1 MVERHSQS
9 NHPRFSAVLSILLL
23 LLAASVH
30 VHLSVHAQD
39 PDGLASD
46 ASPSTASAVSSA
58 RPGTVNIE
66 LVRVANA
73 VEGEVVQVLGPNYSS
88 FNLDS
93 TRFLLDDVDGRAVLY
108 SFDPISLDVKREGS
122 LLEGLRL
129 ADCQWSAYSKDR
141 VFGMSLNQCS
151 EAPPQILGYNVET
164 RIYSIVKDFSGVIP
178 GGLVEGLSKARIDD
192 DHFAF
197 TWRES
202 ALSPWR
208 YVVVWDKLSD
218 ATHVFDISDPLGGMP
233 SYRDA
238 FLDAS
243 GTTLIVRGFNTK
255 AWHYLR
261 QPQAFAASID
271 STSSGWERTE
281 DILPTVELDASGEV
295 WDQGPRR
302 FTFYRDRFTSPWD
315 VLPYQSGNR
324 SRDGHFFIFNAR
336 DNGVSGGVF
345 IATQETTEALMDK
358 VTWTNVVNCDA
369 TDNTLEKTSGNSNAE
384 DAGGMSLQSVE
395 SGDGFVEFVA
405 SEKTST
411 RACGFLSTGI
421 SPPTISDYDYAI
433 QLVKKKA
440 FAYENGIVRAKIK
453 YKAKSTFRLAVE
465 GDVVKYYK
473 NGKVFYTSGKLPLYP
488 LICAASIISAGA
500 SVTSAMMSGAK
511 VHTRVFVRPKNSNL
525 NDGASE
531 RFSATVSGSTNPQ
544 VTWTATG
551 GSITGDGSYT
561 APLTPGRYE
570 VTATSLDDTNASA
583 TASVEVSN
591 SDSSPPLIG
600 GVVVNAITS
609 NSALVTWG
617 TDEPSDSQVDYGL
630 TEAYGM
636 STPLDSL
643 MVTGHSVQLSGL
655 SPSSVYH
662 FRVRSSDAAG
672 NLAASSDYTFET
684 ITAVDVAPP
693 VISAVS
699 SSGISSTSAT
709 ISWLTD
715 EASDTQVEYGTSVG
729 YGASTTLI
737 TALITSHS
745 AFLGSLSAS
754 TVYHCRVKSRDA
766 AGNLAVS
773 GDFIFATGAAPDIT
787 PPVISNVFASD
798 VSGGGATISW
808 TTDEAS
814 DSQVEYGT
822 TTAYGASSALKT
834 ALLTSHGVSL
844 TGLSATTLYH
854 YRVKSRDAAGN
865 LATSNDFAFTTT
877 TPPDTTP
884 PAISGISSSGVTSS
898 VANIS
903 WATNEAS
910 DSQVDYGISSAY
922 ELSSALN
929 ISLVTSHAV
938 LLSGLSPSTVYHY
951 RVKSRDAAGN
961 LATSGDLTFT
971 SAAPPDT
978 TPPVISGIS
987 SSGVTSSSASIS
999 WATDEASDSQVDFG
1013 ASTSYGSSSPL
1024 NTNLG
1029 TSHSLLLSG
1038 LSAST
1043 LYHYRVKSRDG
1054 AGNLAI
1060 SGDFTFTTQAPPDTT
1075 PPVISGV
1082 SSSGVTSNGA
1092 TVSWTTNEASDT
1104 QVDYGTSTSYGS
1116 STPSNSSPVTSHSAV
1131 LTGLSASTLY
1141 HYRVKSRDAA
1151 GNLATSGDFTFT
1163 TQASADTTPPVI
1175 GSVASSGVTSSTATV
1190 TWSTN
1195 EASDSQVQYDTNRS
1209 YGSSSPLDTAMV
1221 TSHSVSL
1228 SGLSPGSLYHYR
1240 VLARDPAGNLA
1251 TSGDFTFT
1259 TTVAPDTTPPVI
1271 SGVSSSG
1278 ITSSVATIS
1287 WGTDEASD
1295 TQVDYGTTTGYGSS
1309 TPLNTSLVTSHSA
1322 GLTGLSANTLYHYR
1336 VKSRD
1341 AAGNLATSSDF
1352 TFTTAAAPDTTPPV
1366 ISGVAS
1372 SGVTSSAATISWAT
1386 NEASDTQVDYGT
1398 TTAYGSSSPLN
1409 TSLVTSHNTA
1419 LSGLSGSTTY
1429 HYRVKSRDAAGNL
1442 AASGDFMFTTQP
1454 ASDTTPPVISSVSSS
1469 GVTSAGAAITWS
1481 TNEASNTQVEYG
1493 TTIAYGSSTPLNSTL
1508 VTSHSASLSGLSAST
1523 LYHYRVKS
1531 RDAAGNLATSGDFT
1545 FTTATPAAATI
1556 VVDPGTSYQTING
1569 WEAHAQSGEID
1580 FPSNFAVYGPTLL
1593 DAAVEAGINR
1603 VRLELWG
1610 DIENTTEDANFASND
1625 DGDPNHYNPSGFSWS
1640 RFDTRMNS
1648 VIVPLRNR
1656 LIVKG
1661 ESLYINLC
1669 YVDFLQNGHTFY
1681 HANDPA
1687 EYAEFI
1693 LAGFDHMQSGWGFV
1707 PDAVEIILEPDAGN
1721 NVGRWTAAKVA
1732 ANLVAA
1738 QSRLAAAGYHPRFI
1752 LPSVVD
1758 CTQAN
1763 TWYDGVKA
1771 ANPSAIQ
1778 YVDEL
1783 SYHRYTNCNATE
1795 LAQNRDAAEADGN
1808 RLSMLEW
1815 WNSGNSYLYLHED
1828 LGATA
1833 NGVAWEGGVIA
1844 YPNQPDNGGP
1854 LFLVSTSTNSV
1865 TIASRTKFYR
1875 QYFKYIRPGAVRKGA
1890 IGNSTFDPLAFL
1902 NTNGRWAVVVKCS
1915 TGGAFTIGGLPAG
1928 TYGVFYT
1935 TATAYDQ
1942 HPPNQTIATGQNLSV
1957 SIPAAGVLTVFTDAA
1972 PVSDT
1977 TAPVISAVSSSA
1989 ITSSGATINW
1999 STNEASDTQVEY
2011 GLSSL
2016 YGAST
2021 ALNSS
2026 MVTSHSSSLGSLLS
2040 GTLYHYRVKS
2050 RDAAGN
2056 LALSGDF
2063 TFTTSVAS
2071 DTTPPV
2077 ISGVSTSGVT
2087 SSGATVTWTTNEV
2100 SDTQVEY
2107 GTTTGYGS
2115 TTGLDPSLATSHSA
2129 ILSGMSAGT
2138 VYHYRVKSRDAAGNL
2153 AVSGDFTFTTSAAP
2167 PPTGASFYVAL
2178 NGSPSGNGNINSP
2191 WNLQTA
2197 LNQPSVVQ
2205 PGATI
2210 YLRGGTYNGKFTSN
2224 LNGTSTAP
2232 ITVRSYPGEMAK
2244 IDGYLHSTLAGALA
2258 AAAGDPVTVVI
2269 NNSAIFNDPTTVM
2282 IDQEIIYLSRRQSDG
2297 KTWIN
2302 CARGW
2307 SGTTPAAHS
2316 VGADAHDDSNVLTIN
2331 GGYTYFRDFEVF
2343 SSNPTRAFNF
2353 SWGGLAPQVRGQGIT
2368 VNPSTGIKLIN
2379 LVIHDNREGIFAGE
2393 GAIDTEVY
2401 GCIIFNNGFVDWQRG
2416 HGLGIYM
2423 LNQTGQKKIR
2433 NVISFNGFVDGMKA
2447 YSESQHA
2454 QNFLFEHVI
2463 SFNNGVLESY
2473 PGNPGDNGV
2482 GIPSDYREANIFAG
2496 TGNSNNPINN
2506 ILVHSSYLYHPPDVT
2521 GTMFRA
2527 GYQGIGA
2534 TGFELMDSRIMGGGS
2549 AVMLAHFSG
2558 AKVTGN
2564 KFYAQRTTPPPG
2576 GFVTLVDAAFETG
2589 YSAVWDNNTYLDQ
2602 LPVYS
2607 GIPWPFRFAVGG
2619 TYKRACD
2626 SGTVLKFTE
2635 AGCSPNGGWRE
2646 LTSFDASSTWTH
2658 AAPTG
2663 AETFVIPNEYEP
2675 GRAHIAIYNW
2685 SLAGSVAVDLS
2696 GVLNVGDTYAVYA
2709 AENYLGV
2716 PVVTGVYGGS
2726 AVQVPMTGTIVMSP
2740 IGLNWTPKTVRP
2752 QFGAFVVRKQ

>member
-1442 AASGDFMFTTQP
+1442 AASGDFMFTTQ
-1454 ASDTTPPVISSVSSS
+1454 AAADTTAPVISSVSSS
-1469 GVTSAGAAITWS
+1469 GVTATGATITWT
-1481 TNEASNTQVEYG
+1481 TNEASNTQVDYG
-1493 TTIAYGSSTPLNSTL
+1493 TTTAYGSSTPLNSTL
-1508 VTSHSASLSGLSAST
+1508 VTSHSASLSGLSPGT
-1523 LYHYRVKS
+1523 LHHYRVKS

-1545 FTTATPAAATI
+1545 FTTSTATTTSTITVNPAS
-1556 VVDPGTSYQTING
+1556 SYQTMVG
-1569 WEAHAQSGEID
+1569 WEAVDQAGQYA
-1580 FPSNFAVYGPTLL
+1580 FPSNYAVYGSDLL
-1593 DAAVEAGINR
+1593 DQAVEMGLNR
-1603 VRLELWG
+1603 IRLEIHG
-1610 DIENTTEDANFASND
+1610 DLENPTGPYSKTAIND
-1625 DGDPNHYNPSGFSWS
+1625 DADPYHYNPSGFNWAA
-1640 RFDTRMNS
+1640 FDVTVNNLL
-1648 VIVPLRNR
+1648 VPLRNR
-1656 LIVKG
+1656 LATQG
-1661 ESLYINLC
+1661 EHLYVNAC
-1669 YVDFLQNGHTFY
+1669 YVDFLVNGQNFY
-1681 HANDPA
+1681 HANNPA
-1687 EYAEFI
+1687 EYAELFSVVFNRMNS
-1693 LAGFDHMQSGWGFV
+1693 LWGFV
-1707 PDAVEIILEPDAGN
+1707 PDAIEVILEPDAGAKN
-1721 NVGRWTAAKVA
+1721 PTRWTAAKVA
-1732 ANLVAA
+1732 ANLLAT
-1738 QSRLAAAGYHPRFI
+1738 QSRLASEGYYPTFIVPGTTSCPNAGAWY
-1752 LPSVVD
+1752 
-1758 CTQAN
+1758 AN
-1763 TWYDGVKA
+1763 VKA
-1771 ANPSAIQ
+1771 ADSRVTQ
-1778 YVDEL
+1778 YISEL
-1783 SYHRYTNCNATE
+1783 SYHRYSNCTT
-1795 LAQNRDAAEADGN
+1795 AQLQANRDAAQADGKHI
-1808 RLSMLEW
+1808 SMLEW
-1815 WNSGNSYLYLHED
+1815 WNGANDYNTLHED
-1828 LGATA
+1828 IGP
-1833 NGVAWEGGVIA
+1833 NGNAVSWQPEAIA
-1844 YPNQPDNGGP
+1844 FPGEPGP
-1854 LFLVSTSTNSV
+1854 LFQVDPSTNAI
-1865 TIASRTKFYR
+1865 TMNSRAKFYR
-1875 QYFKYIRPGAVRKGA
+1875 QYWKYIRSGAVRKGCSTT
-1890 IGNSTFDPLAFL
+1890 NSNFDGLAFL
-1902 NTNGRWAVVVKCS
+1902 NTNGRWVVVVKCS
-1915 TGGAFTIGGLPAG
+1915 TGGSFTIGGLPAG
-1928 TYGVFYT
+1928 TFGVFYT
-1935 TATAYDQ
+1935 TATSYDQ
-1942 HPPNQTIATGQNLSV
+1942 HPPNQTIGTGENLSV
-1957 SIPAAGVLTVFTDAA
+1957 SIPAAGVLTVYTDAR
-1972 PVSDT
+1972 PPLDT

-2063 TFTTSVAS
+2063 TFTTGVAS

-2087 SSGATVTWTTNEV
+2087 SSGATVNWTTNEA
-2100 SDTQVEY
+2100 SDTQAEY
-2107 GTTTGYGS
+2107 GKTTAYGA
-2115 TTGLDPSLATSHSA
+2115 TTGLNTSLVTSHSA
-2129 ILSGMSAGT
+2129 ALSGLSAGT
-2138 VYHYRVKSRDAAGNL
+2138 LYHYRVKSRDAAGNVG
-2153 AVSGDFTFTTSAAP
+2153 VSGDFTFTTAVASPPPSGPAFYAAP
-2167 PPTGASFYVAL
+2167 
-2178 NGSPSGNGNINSP
+2178 NGIPNGDGSINAP
-2191 WNLQTA
+2191 WDLQTA
-2197 LNQPSVVQ
+2197 LSQSTGVP

-2210 YLRGGTYNGKFTSN
+2210 YLRGGTYRGKFV
-2224 LNGTSTAP
+2224 STLVGSQSSP
-2232 ITVRSYPGEMAK
+2232 ITVRSYPGEWAK
-2244 IDGYLHSTLAGALA
+2244 IDGYVTTALASAIDASQTTLSLTTGSAFPAGFDISVADQADSATEEQIRLLSKTGNTYSVWRGINGRTALTHSAGAL
-2258 AAAGDPVTVVI
+2258 VVLGGH
-2269 NNSAIFNDPTTVM
+2269 NL
-2282 IDQEIIYLSRRQSDG
+2282 EIVGSDTIY
-2297 KTWIN
+2297 
-2302 CARGW
+2302 
-2307 SGTTPAAHS
+2307 
-2316 VGADAHDDSNVLTIN
+2316 
-2331 GGYTYFRDFEVF
+2331 RDFEVTN
-2343 SSNPTRAFNF
+2343 SDPVRTQNNGDTQA
-2353 SWGGLAPQVRGQGIT
+2353 APHMRGSLDVRGPR
-2368 VNPSTGIKLIN
+2368 VKLIN
-2379 LVIHDNREGIFAGE
+2379 LVIHDLQEGIGGPTSSY
-2393 GAIDTEVY
+2393 GAEVY
-2401 GCIIFNNGFVDWQRG
+2401 GCIIFNNGYVNTNPRQYNG
-2416 HGLGIYM
+2416 HGLYLQNTDSANSKLVRESI
-2423 LNQTGQKKIR
+2423 T
-2433 NVISFNGFVDGMKA
+2433 FNNFAVGLKA
-2447 YSESQHA
+2447 ESQNANSIGIHA
-2454 QNFLFEHVI
+2454 I
-2463 SFNNGVLESY
+2463 GIIAFNNGSPSGQVGLRRGDVLMGANNGSADDLIIDQSFAY
-2473 PGNPGDNGV
+2473 DPPNTIGGGFSLSFTDSTGRGAITNSVSAVGPRGLHWVRGGNIVITDNLFRINAGDGPYEHLMENISAVSTQIDRNHYYNTSGNSIV
-2482 GIPSDYREANIFAG
+2482 FCKNSDCRDFSAWRSAFGFDGAG
-2496 TGNSNNPINN
+2496 T
-2506 ILVHSSYLYHPPDVT
+2506 
-2521 GTMFRA
+2521 
-2527 GYQGIGA
+2527 
-2534 TGFELMDSRIMGGGS
+2534 
-2549 AVMLAHFSG
+2549 
-2558 AKVTGN
+2558 
-2564 KFYAQRTTPPPG
+2564 
-2576 GFVTLVDAAFETG
+2576 
-2589 YSAVWDNNTYLDQ
+2589 YST
-2602 LPVYS
+2602 
-2607 GIPWPFRFAVGG
+2607 
-2619 TYKRACD
+2619 
-2626 SGTVLKFTE
+2626 
-2635 AGCSPNGGWRE
+2635 
-2646 LTSFDASSTWTH
+2646 

-2663 AETFVIPNEYEP
+2663 KWVYVRPNAYET
-2675 GRAHIAIYNW
+2675 GRANIIIYNW
-2685 SLAGSVAVDLS
+2685 DLS
-2696 GVLNVGDTYAVYA
+2696 TTVDVDVSAVLQPGDAYAVYA
-2709 AENYLGV
+2709 AEDSLGA
-2716 PVVTGVYGGS
+2716 PVVSGTYVGGRI
-2726 AVQVPMTGTIVMSP
+2726 AIPMSGTNVRAP
-2740 IGLNWTPKTVRP
+2740 IGLGFTPGTTRP
-2752 QFGAFVVRKQ
+2752 QFGAFILRKQ